1 MEGSFFYDVRCNEAS
16 AEWPVNRFANR
27 SILRPRTG
35 RRPSRPKIISNS
47 WRASWTVSFIATLPT
62 IERGT
67 GDLQTKKPRA
77 PVIRS
82 SICYAWRTRE
92 GEFLRSSVPFRS
104 KLFVDEYL
112 SNVTWTA
119 LPIHRSWS
127 IVVFRDAFHSSES
140 SFQILSRNGLTNMLV
155 VLESMG
161 GRLEIR
167 KTSLTIDFSRC
178 SRDVC
183 PYLSL
188 SFPLFVARRGK
199 ADLGEE
205 AFHEGDAAPREKETK
220 SINVVAAHCFRT
232 CRLRF
237 VRKLHGR
244 ETPRTPAVSLS
255 ANLSSPSSRWSFVL
269 QRYIA
274 LEFLPQIKWDLTP
287 SLTRYLASTR
297 NVNSR

>member
-188 SFPLFVARRGK
+188 SLSLCLWREEERRTLARRHSTK
-199 ADLGEE
+199 VTRPLERKKRSRSTSS
-205 AFHEGDAAPREKETK
+205 PRIVFEP
-220 SINVVAAHCFRT
+220 VASALWESSTAVKHPEHQ
-232 CRLRF
+232 RF
-237 VRKLHGR
+237 
-244 ETPRTPAVSLS
+244 LS
-255 ANLSSPSSRWSFVL
+255 APTFRHLLQGDLLFSNGISRSNF
-269 QRYIA
+269 
-274 LEFLPQIKWDLTP
+274 
-287 SLTRYLASTR
+287 YLKL
-297 NVNSR
+297 NGI